1 MKFAEQIERDI
12 SVLVNEHQCATHE
25 SPSDNEKFQRWLE
38 SINSPTGTSKKRRR
52 AMTWEKLS
60 ERIHLGY
67 GTGHGADYLPWLTLR
82 RKNSSRESNQVAA
95 HLHPLHRPGYFFS
108 RGEYQIALLLLWL
121 GVHDL
126 REQYPLWPI
135 AHPHPLYG
143 ALGTDGLDLGYC
155 TGLLDIAADAGIEHG
170 HFPGTDIPYVATI
183 DFLVTVLN
191 GSEFDLIAISCK
203 PFSDPDQEIKWRT
216 LERLELERRYAERHG
231 FRYLIISSRFVPILM
246 AGQLEWCM
254 ERATLADVPHLSEC
268 VDGFA
273 REFSSEPSLSVSDA
287 VARAS
292 GSQHLSMEEGWMVF
306 RHCAWTQVIDIDL
319 SSPILTSYPARRSG
333 RTLRE
338 RLRRSLFERSGK

>member
-1 MKFAEQIERDI
+1 MKVAEQIERDI
-12 SVLVNEHQCATHE
+12 RALVDEHQCAARE
-25 SPSDNEKFQRWLE
+25 SPSDNEKLRCWLE
-38 SINSPTGTSKKRRR
+38 SLNSPTGTSKKRRR
-52 AMTWEKLS
+52 AMTWDKLN
-60 ERIHLGY
+60 ERIRQGFGMGH
-67 GTGHGADYLPWLTLR
+67 GTGYQPWLTLR

-135 AHPHPLYG
+135 AHPHPLHG
-143 ALGTDGLDLGYC
+143 APGTDGLYLGYC
-155 TGLLDIAADAGIEHG
+155 TGLSDIAADAGIEHG
-170 HFPGTDIPYVATI
+170 RFPGTDIPYIATI
-183 DFLVTVLN
+183 DFLVTVRN
-191 GSEFDLIAISCK
+191 GNEFDLVAISCK
-203 PFSDPDQEIKWRT
+203 PFEDLDQEIKWRT

-254 ERATLADVPHLSEC
+254 ERATLADVPHLTDC
-268 VDGFA
+268 VDEFS
-273 REFSSEPSLSVSDA
+273 REFSSTPGLSVSDA

-292 GSQHLSMEEGWMVF
+292 DSQKLSLEEGWMVF
-306 RHCAWTQVIDIDL
+306 RHCAWTQAIDIDL

-333 RTLRE
+333 WTLRE
-338 RLRRSLFERSGK
+338 RLRRLLLERSGK